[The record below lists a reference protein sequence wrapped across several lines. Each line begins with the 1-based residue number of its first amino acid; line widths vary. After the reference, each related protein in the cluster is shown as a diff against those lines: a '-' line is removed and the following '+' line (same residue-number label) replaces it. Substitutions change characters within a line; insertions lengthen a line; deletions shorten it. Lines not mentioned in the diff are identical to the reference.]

1 MEKERVIIMGI
12 PFDKVTLESTLTLLL
27 EKLADPSTRGF
38 FIATPNPEMLLAAD
52 KNFEFKRILQKTNLN
67 IPDGTGII
75 WAAARHG
82 TPLPERVTGTDLMQ
96 SLCHKITPDVRVFL
110 LGAAPGVA
118 EKAAKKLQEHK
129 HTNIVGTYAGSSSPL
144 DDAKLRDLI
153 NNARPDLLF
162 VAYGAP
168 KQEFWISRN
177 LPHLPT
183 VKVAMGVG
191 GAFDFIS
198 GIQKRAPAW
207 MRRIGL
213 EWLYRLVQQ
222 PKRIVR
228 IFNATIRFPLAFISY
243 EKRKIQP

>member
-12 PFDKVTLESTLTLLL
+12 PFDKVTLESALTLLL
-27 EKLADPSTRGF
+27 EKLADASARGF
-38 FIATPNPEMLLAAD
+38 FVATPNPEMLLAAE
-52 KNFEFKRILQKTNLN
+52 NNIEFKRILQKTDLN

-96 SLCHKITPDVRVFL
+96 ALCHKITPDIRVFL
-110 LGAAPGVA
+110 LGAPPGVA
-118 EKAAKKLQEHK
+118 EKTAKKLQEHK
-129 HTNIVGTYAGSSSPL
+129 HTNIVGTYAGSASPL
-144 DDAKLRDLI
+144 DDAKLRELI
-153 NNARPDLLF
+153 NTARPDLLF
-162 VAYGAP
+162 VAFGAP

-183 VKVAMGVG
+183 VKVVMGVG

-198 GIQKRAPAW
+198 GVRKRAPAW

-213 EWLYRLVQQ
+213 EWLYRLFQQ

-228 IFNATIRFPLAFISY
+228 IFNATVRFPLTFLFD
-243 EKRKIQP
+243 K